1 MTSYPLSSEQ
11 KNVLKKAA
19 TGKIF
24 LSGPAGCGKTTLGVE
39 WMLNTIN
46 SGFQADQFLILVP
59 QRSLAEPYFESIHR
73 PDFPSATLPTILTIG
88 GLAQR
93 MISLFWPLIAKSAGF
108 GNPNHPPLFLSL
120 ETAQYYMA
128 KIVQPMLDNGDFENI
143 TIDRNRLFAQIL
155 DNLNKSALVGF
166 SYSDFGQR
174 MNSALPSDPLKSQIF
189 NTAQKAATTFRQLC
203 KKQNLLDYSL
213 QLETFCQFIWP
224 STLAQ
229 AWLKNQYKGLIYDNI
244 EEDAP
249 IAHDLISE
257 WLPSFDSALLI
268 YDDDGGYRS
277 FLGAD
282 PLSGL
287 MLGQSCDR
295 QLKLNISFVAPP
307 VLEQFQ
313 QALTGIISIQEPQF
327 QLLDISPNVEIQ
339 YARYIPEMIKLVT
352 SQITNLVRE
361 KQVCPDEIAILSPFL
376 SDSLRFSIQHSLSSV
391 GIKSESFR
399 PSRSLF
405 DEPVTRC
412 FLTLA
417 KIAYPQW
424 GLIPTAHE
432 MRFAL
437 MQALT
442 DGDLVRADLLS
453 QILYRRNHPEE
464 RIGSFKRIN
473 SDMQARITYLLGEKY
488 EHLREWLSAYILE
501 PPEELDVF
509 ISRIFGEVLSQKGFG
524 FHSDM
529 EAAWVISRLEES
541 IHKFN
546 LLLGF
551 SENADKKDSGKEYLL
566 TMEQGLL
573 PSLSSPSE
581 MPAEN
586 AVQLM
591 PAYSWLMKNH
601 SVRFQFWLGIGSGG
615 WSERINQPLTH
626 PFILSRQW
634 QADRIWTDADEM
646 ANNQQTLTRLVRGL
660 LHRCT
665 EKVFLYSIQV
675 NEQGMEESGGL
686 VKALQIFFKRQA
698 QINHV

>member
-1 MTSYPLSSEQ
+1 
-11 KNVLKKAA
+11 
-19 TGKIF
+19 
-24 LSGPAGCGKTTLGVE
+24 
-39 WMLNTIN
+39 
-46 SGFQADQFLILVP
+46 
-59 QRSLAEPYFESIHR
+59 
-73 PDFPSATLPTILTIG
+73 
-88 GLAQR
+88 

-174 MNSALPSDPLKSQIF
+174 MISALPTDPLKSQIF
-189 NTAQKAATTFRQLC
+189 ISAQKAATAFRQFCL
-203 KKQNLLDYSL
+203 KQNLLDYSL
-213 QLETFCQFIWP
+213 QLETFCRFIWP

-282 PLSGL
+282 PQSGSKL
-287 MLGQSCDR
+287 AQLCDR
-295 QLKLNISFVAPP
+295 QLKFNISFVTPP
-307 VLEQFQ
+307 GLEQFQ
-313 QALTGIISIQEPQF
+313 HALTEIISIQEPQF
-327 QLLDISPNVEIQ
+327 QSLDINPHVEIQ
-339 YARYIPEMIKLVT
+339 YARYIPEMIKSVT
-352 SQITNLVRE
+352 LQIANMVNDQ
-361 KQVCPDEIAILSPFL
+361 QVPPDEIAILSPFL
-376 SDSLRFSIQHSLSSV
+376 SDSLRFSIQHSLTSV
-391 GIKSESFR
+391 GIKFESFR

-412 FLTLA
+412 FLTFA
-417 KIAYPQW
+417 KIAHPQW

-488 EHLREWLSAYILE
+488 EHLREWISAYILE
-501 PPEELDVF
+501 PPQELDIF

-524 FHSDM
+524 FHFDM
-529 EAAWVISRLEES
+529 EAARVISRLEES
-541 IHKFN
+541 IHRFN
-546 LLLGF
+546 LMLGF
-551 SENADKKDSGKEYLL
+551 SVNDDAKDPGKEYLL

-573 PSLSSPSE
+573 PSLSSPSD

-601 SVRFQFWLGIGSGG
+601 SVRYQFWLSIGSGG

-634 QADRIWTDADEM
+634 QANRVWTDADEM

-675 NEQGMEESGGL
+675 NEQGMEESGAL

-698 QINHV
+698 LINHV